1 MSSNIRITREEL
13 RQIIREEFMQGV
25 PQFAVRQ
32 ASDECIEKLKQFVKQ
47 YINRRAQSPVQA
59 REMWE
64 EASRTFD
71 ELDGELYDLIE
82 SRLWSFIQN
91 T

>member
-1 MSSNIRITREEL
+1 MSSVKLSREKL
-13 RQIIREEFMQGV
+13 RQMIHEEMMHGV
-25 PQFAVRQ
+25 PQYAVRQ
-32 ASDECIEKLKQFVKQ
+32 ASDECIGKLKQFVKQ
-47 YINRRAQSPVQA
+47 YINRRATSPMQA

-64 EASRTFD
+64 SAGSTFE